1 MPLNVQNIEEKL
13 GKGVYRISIFNSE
26 KLDSRKCPAE
36 GDVQTHRLDYPPL
49 PNHTPQRSRP
59 SASIPHLLFTGQET
73 RVTGFLFKCKWSS
86 HPVPK
91 VPPLSESGPA

>member
-36 GDVQTHRLDYPPL
+36 GDVQTHRLSTLAQPHSPEVQTL
-49 PNHTPQRSRP
+49 CLHT
-59 SASIPHLLFTGQET
+59 HLLFTGQET
-73 RVTGFLFKCKWSS
+73 RVTGFIFK
-86 HPVPK
+86 
-91 VPPLSESGPA
+91 